1 MDLTTRPSSLTLT
14 RVGTAALKKQNP
26 DLGWLW
32 SGKDKQKQGNNTGF
46 FCFLFCFLWIQGGNL
61 VAE

>member
-14 RVGTAALKKQNP
+14 RAGMAALKKQNP
-26 DLGWLW
+26 GLGRLW
-32 SGKDKQKQGNNTGF
+32 SGKDKQKQGKNTGF
-46 FCFLFCFLWIQGGNL
+46 FCFFFPLWIQDGNL